1 MNAYQWKS
9 HVTSS
14 DTMNEIVTSKWYNH
28 WQRLEK
34 EETEIVVKTRES
46 TQRYIIAFSL
56 DIS

>member
-14 DTMNEIVTSKWYNH
+14 DTMNEKVTSKWYNH